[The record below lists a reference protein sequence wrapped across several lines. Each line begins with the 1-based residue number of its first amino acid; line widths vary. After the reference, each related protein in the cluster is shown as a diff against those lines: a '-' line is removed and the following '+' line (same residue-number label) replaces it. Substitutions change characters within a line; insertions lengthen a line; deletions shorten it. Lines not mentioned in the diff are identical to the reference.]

1 MRTTVESDCCLVSVI
16 SVDKTA
22 ITSNETEILLNSQTD
37 HESCSSVQSS
47 SCCSTTHLSQ
57 EYPPP
62 HNSTCH
68 TNLEKSKCKDNV
80 GKSIKFSGVT
90 VYSFARQQGFS
101 SIPDNG
107 WCTLGMAQKH
117 FSVSRLDLRQHRILQ
132 KLRRRQQKLFSQ
144 KCQFVADISGRGRGK
159 NKIRGKGKRAN
170 GLCSRSPG
178 DSCRVPILSPPPPLS
193 PQISYDK
200 VNSVDQTDNAILS
213 SHATPPPP
221 CLSPPSPR
229 RFLHTLD
236 ESLVNNN
243 ICNSLDSLDTDSEAS
258 LDYVPSINSSKRT
271 QNNSREKLMPIHS
284 AARIRLL
291 RSSGVVEIDESERLV
306 CSFIRAM
313 RSRVGC
319 NCGPKNSCIPGQCS
333 CADDGIPCQVD
344 RASFPCSCAANGC
357 RNPNGRNEFSREQ
370 VRTHTQHVLARLA
383 SDNSV
388 QPVKSPL
395 DMSEA
400 VLSTP
405 NGACSL
411 CLDRSKT
418 MTMSPNSPIS
428 LSGNKYSEP
437 VQQLK
442 ISLDNQFL
450 STSCTD
456 VTHIK
461 DYNISPIDITED
473 NWSDHSPC
481 SKPLK
486 RSRLVSNHNNS
497 ADNQAVQ
504 NSVVPSLSFSGSPL
518 IIDLTLSPDEESP
531 NNTPKSTRDRNRFT
545 NNEQTPL
552 SKQSVPMYIPKVPLT
567 EFASQDNNYITTSD
581 IPEAPRSCFTTGI
594 LNDDSLLDISVIN
607 NNDNNINKDSQS
619 VTIIIHRR
627 RSRSADTTGSCDG
640 DNFPMEMRNNHPK
653 NVDSI
658 LKHILTVDP
667 VVCDVTKSSSSV
679 KQLSEVP
686 NEFEYAKSNTCWPI
700 TSIMNADNKDCLLS
714 KSAPN
719 SPCLQKNDFPYG
731 RISLR
736 RRAIPRTPI
745 ITPSR
750 KVLTQSNNRFRKQFN
765 LLSTSRNKSN
775 VSITDNLST
784 SNLQSC
790 YNGNT
795 SSSSSSSSCCCN
807 SNNNNLITEIPS
819 QPSSSS
825 SAAASASASS
835 SDVKIQS
842 IVY

>member
-1 MRTTVESDCCLVSVI
+1 MRTTVESDCCLVSVTG
-16 SVDKTA
+16 VDKTA

-37 HESCSSVQSS
+37 HESCSPSVQSS
-47 SCCSTTHLSQ
+47 SSCSTTSHRSQ
-57 EYPPP
+57 EYPPS
-62 HNSTCH
+62 HNSICH
-68 TNLEKSKCKDNV
+68 TSGEKSKCKDNV
-80 GKSIKFSGVT
+80 GKSIRFSGVT

-107 WCTLGMAQKH
+107 WCTLGMAEKH
-117 FSVSRLDLRQHRILQ
+117 FSVSQLDLRQHRILQ
-132 KLRRRQQKLFSQ
+132 KLRRRQQKLLSP
-144 KCQFVADISGRGRGK
+144 KCQFVANISGRGRGK

-178 DSCRVPILSPPPPLS
+178 DSCRVPMLSPPPPLS

-213 SHATPPPP
+213 SHATPPP

-258 LDYVPSINSSKRT
+258 LDYVPSVNSSKRT
-271 QNNSREKLMPIHS
+271 QNNSREKLMPIKS

-291 RSSGVVEIDESERLV
+291 RSSGVKIDESERLV

-313 RSRVGC
+313 RSCVGC

-344 RASFPCSCAANGC
+344 RASFPCSCSANGC
-357 RNPNGRNEFSREQ
+357 HNPNGRNEFSREQ

-411 CLDRSKT
+411 CLYCSKT
-418 MTMSPNSPIS
+418 TTVSPNSPIS
-428 LSGNKYSEP
+428 LS
-437 VQQLK
+437 
-442 ISLDNQFL
+442 DNQFL

-461 DYNISPIDITED
+461 DSNISPIDTTED
-473 NWSDHSPC
+473 NWSDHSPY

-486 RSRLVSNHNNS
+486 RSRLISNHDNS
-497 ADNQAVQ
+497 ADNQVVQ

-518 IIDLTLSPDEESP
+518 IIDLTLSPDEQSP
-531 NNTPKSTRDRNRFT
+531 NNTPKSTRSRNRLT

-552 SKQSVPMYIPKVPLT
+552 SKQSGPMYIPKVP
-567 EFASQDNNYITTSD
+567 ECASQDDNYITTSD
-581 IPEAPRSCFTTGI
+581 IPEAPRSCFTNGI
-594 LNDDSLLDISVIN
+594 SKDDSLLDISVIN
-607 NNDNNINKDSQS
+607 NNNNNNNINEDSQS

-640 DNFPMEMRNNHPK
+640 DNFPMEMKNNHPK
-653 NVDSI
+653 NVGSI
-658 LKHILTVDP
+658 LKHILSLDS
-667 VVCDVTKSSSSV
+667 VVCDVTKSSSSI

-686 NEFEYAKSNTCWPI
+686 NQFENAKSNTCWPV
-700 TSIMNADNKDCLLS
+700 TSIMNADKDCLLS

-745 ITPSR
+745 ITPFR
-750 KVLTQSNNRFRKQFN
+750 KVLTQSNNRFHKQFN

-775 VSITDNLST
+775 LSINDNLST

-790 YNGNT
+790 YNDNT
-795 SSSSSSSSCCCN
+795 TTSSSSSSSSSCCCN
-807 SNNNNLITEIPS
+807 NNNNNNNNLITEIPS

-825 SAAASASASS
+825 AAAVAEASASS